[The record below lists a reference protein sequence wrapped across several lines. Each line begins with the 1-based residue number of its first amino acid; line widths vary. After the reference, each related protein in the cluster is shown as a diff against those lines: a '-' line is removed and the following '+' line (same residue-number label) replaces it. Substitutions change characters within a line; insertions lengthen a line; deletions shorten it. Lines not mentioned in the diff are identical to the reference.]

1 MKLKDKLQ
9 IWVIQAAFWKT
20 GGCPFCA
27 IIRAFGVGAITG
39 VLLCAGFHLI

>member
-1 MKLKDKLQ
+1 MRLKDKIQ

-27 IIRAFGVGAITG
+27 IVRAFVVGAIVGALTC
-39 VLLCAGFHLI
+39 VGFRLI